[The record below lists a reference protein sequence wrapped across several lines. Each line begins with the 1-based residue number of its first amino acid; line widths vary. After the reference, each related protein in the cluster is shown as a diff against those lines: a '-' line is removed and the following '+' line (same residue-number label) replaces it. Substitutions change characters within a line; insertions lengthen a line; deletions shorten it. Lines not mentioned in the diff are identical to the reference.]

1 MALAILIANIPSPG
15 LAQERKPGWEALL
28 PAILGSVGKKASTL
42 KDGLKNALEG
52 PDKRPPS
59 AFALPASPASPG
71 SADAIAPAPPAAPT
85 ITNPRARAI
94 HTAQRHL
101 NKLGY
106 NAGTVDGK
114 MRSRTRKA
122 IRSFQTARNLQ
133 STGRVSAALLKEL
146 EQSVK
151 RADASEQAKS
161 NDKPKQATADC
172 VIPQAFRDTLKGV
185 QPIDAGPYR
194 RIKPGRYK
202 VTGRLALGTAG
213 RKRYVRPG
221 DIVDVH
227 LGAKKAGW
235 RIGGPIICQ
244 NGAAIGVAYRGRGF
258 SAKNGKARVFVL
270 LPKGKS

>member
-1 MALAILIANIPSPG
+1 MALVILIANSASPG

-42 KDGLKNALEG
+42 KDGLKKALEG
-52 PDKRPPS
+52 ADKQSPS

-71 SADAIAPAPPAAPT
+71 TITPTPPAAPT
-85 ITNPRARAI
+85 IANPRARAI
-94 HTAQRHL
+94 HTAQRNL
-101 NKLGY
+101 NRLGY
-106 NAGTVDGK
+106 NAGLVDGK
-114 MRSRTRKA
+114 MRPRTRKA

-146 EQSVK
+146 DQSVK
-151 RADASEQAKS
+151 LADASEATENIDKS
-161 NDKPKQATADC
+161 NHAASDC
-172 VIPQAFRDTLKGV
+172 VIPKAFRDTLRGV
-185 QPIDAGPYR
+185 QPIHAGPYK

-221 DIVDVH
+221 DIVDVR

-235 RIGGPIICQ
+235 RIGGPIICK
-244 NGAAIGVAYRGRGF
+244 NGAAIGVAYRGKGF
-258 SAKNGKARVFVL
+258 FAKNGKARVFVL